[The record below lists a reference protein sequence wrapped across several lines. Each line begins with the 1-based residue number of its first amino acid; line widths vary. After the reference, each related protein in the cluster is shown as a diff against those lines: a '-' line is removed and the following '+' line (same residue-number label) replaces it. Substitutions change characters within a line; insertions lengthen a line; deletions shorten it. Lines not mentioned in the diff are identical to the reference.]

1 MSEVAKITSLTMGI
15 EPAAGFDCVA
25 EHSMASRD
33 CWRLS
38 GLESLVNRFREDS
51 ESFEEWAAY
60 VLADPDEKV
69 VAGIMSVIWAIWR
82 ERNNRVWRQQSNTA
96 TRVVSGAKEALEDW
110 LAAQTKR
117 DDASGSVRVERCS
130 RWHPPPHGQLKINVD
145 AAVFS
150 SNGRTG
156 AEGQAPLRATV
167 AGRWSAVRQAAGV
180 VGRAYVIY
188 HLSKATTTTGSL
200 T

>member
-25 EHSMASRD
+25 EHSMARYSD
-33 CWRLS
+33 LIWPA
-38 GLESLVNRFREDS
+38 F
-51 ESFEEWAAY
+51 
-60 VLADPDEKV
+60 VLLFLL
-69 VAGIMSVIWAIWR
+69 IL
-82 ERNNRVWRQQSNTA
+82 T
-96 TRVVSGAKEALEDW
+96 
-110 LAAQTKR
+110 AQTKR

-156 AEGQAPLRATV
+156 AGMCIRDHRGAVCGFRMVHRRGLPPAREVEVWAMFEAIKWAEELGLREVILETDAKEVVDRLQGDEVDDTEF
-167 AGRWSAVRQAAGV
+167 GTCLRQCQ
-180 VGRAYVIY
+180 
-188 HLSKATTTTGSL
+188 
-200 T
+200 